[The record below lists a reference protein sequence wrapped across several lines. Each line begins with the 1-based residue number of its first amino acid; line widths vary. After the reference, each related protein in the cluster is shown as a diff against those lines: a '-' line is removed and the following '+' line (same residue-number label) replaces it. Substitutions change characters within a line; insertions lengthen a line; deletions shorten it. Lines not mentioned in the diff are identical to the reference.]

1 MTPQVAGGDTLVA
14 LLGIVMAL
22 FLVSRHSAMQ
32 VLSSRRRVA
41 YAAIWALAIG
51 VIAAIFARFSI

>member
-1 MTPQVAGGDTLVA
+1 MPQLANGDTVVA

-32 VLSSRRRVA
+32 ALSPQRRFG
-41 YAAIWALAIG
+41 YATIWAVAIG
-51 VIAAIFARFSI
+51 VNAAIFARFSA